1 MKEFLDK
8 LPVIYVAVMTLLAFL
23 AMGWD
28 KLCAK
33 RGAWRI
39 SEKVLFLLAVLGG
52 SVGSIAGMYAFHH
65 KTRHWYFRWGMPA
78 ILVLQVAAVIAVKCW
93 LAQ

>member
-23 AMGWD
+23 AMWWD

-78 ILVLQVAAVIAVKCW
+78 ILVLQIAAGVAVKCW